1 MGRMALAQFQESM
14 PATTKYHA
22 LVRSEEEAEKL
33 RFDLAGVKLVQG
45 ELVLAKPTRL
55 DGISIIVCAA
65 NSDATTLDEAFQTAF
80 SGVTLAMLCD
90 AGHSEIVPTSDGQGV
105 EVSVPPEADKVSS
118 FRLLAEISGLVKCVQ
133 REEAAEASGSRLKHV
148 LMRSTMGVSCMERCA
163 TAENDVDS
171 SFGCGLTDA
180 ADDEDVE
187 GRGAAARCDLE
198 AEAALEKMGGRATLY
213 GKLMCER
220 ALATSGLP
228 HTILRLGALTDDA
241 GMMVPLRFGG
251 GGDDA
256 LLLEHT
262 ASGGHRG
269 EPPMLSRADAARVA
283 IELLRNHPAPCGE
296 VIDCAWAARWGGASA
311 GTEESQLSAAR
322 QHRTLIDD
330 ARAVASR

>member
-1 MGRMALAQFQESM
+1 MTLAQLQETM
-14 PATTKYHA
+14 PAATQYRA
-22 LVRSEEEAEKL
+22 LVRSVEEAEKL

-45 ELVLAKPTRL
+45 ELVLAKPARL
-55 DGISIIVCAA
+55 DSISIIVCAA
-65 NSDATTLDEAFQTAF
+65 NSDVTTLDETFQTAF

-163 TAENDVDS
+163 TTENDVAS
-171 SFGCGLTDA
+171 SFGYGLTDA
-180 ADDEDVE
+180 ADDEDGE

-241 GMMVPLRFGG
+241 GMVPLRFGG

-296 VIDCAWAARWGGASA
+296 VIDCAWAARWGGASV

-330 ARAVASR
+330 ARVVCR